1 MSKSRTAEYNFVLK
15 IDCAFPYN
23 NEAAGYALVD
33 EAFRISD
40 EAVYSVMQELARIPH
55 SERKGLNTTHVAKLL
70 QYLLGKFQHPLAPM
84 LGEVTLLMIEGKE
97 LPVAD
102 AIAKMEMLLPHKG
115 MYAALSILYDSCD
128 DVDGKVEDLFETI
141 VAQWAAA

>member
-15 IDCAFPYN
+15 IDCTFPYN

-33 EAFRISD
+33 EALQISD
-40 EAVYSVMQELARIPH
+40 EAVYSVMNELARIPH
-55 SERKGLNTTHVAKLL
+55 SDRNDLDTTHVAKLL

-84 LGEVTLLMIEGKE
+84 LGEVALLMVHSKE

-102 AIAKMEMLLPHKG
+102 AIGKMEMLRPHKG

-128 DVDGKVEDLFETI
+128 DADGKVEDLFETI
-141 VAQWAAA
+141 VGQWAV